1 MYSEETETTILL
13 RKKEQEEDY
22 GYIYEPDLL
31 PIELN
36 SVDIENAIEGMKRLP
51 TEVYEEIL
59 AKYKLAPK
67 LQPCL
72 VFKRGLYEYF
82 EKCLAIYKIQ
92 KT

>member
-67 LQPCL
+67 LQPRLCL
-72 VFKRGLYEYF
+72 SVGFMNTLRNAWQY
-82 EKCLAIYKIQ
+82 IKIQ